1 MRISGGIAKGRK
13 VGTKRLF
20 PKLSKDEELRPTS
33 SKVREALFDIIRDKI
48 EGASFVDLFAGTGT
62 VGLESLSRGARKAI
76 FVEPNISRA
85 KAIKGTGV
93 QFGFHEQVTVFEG
106 TAEGFLKKASA
117 EKKMFDIF
125 FVDPPYFSE
134 EIMRILPLVAQKGLL
149 NTGGIVVVEHFVKKK
164 LPELVG
170 KLKMIRNYR
179 YGDTMLTIYKEE
191 TEKIGGSGEQNCHLS
206 RNL

>member
-1 MRISGGIAKGRK
+1 MRISGGIEKGRK
-13 VGTKRLF
+13 IKTRRLF
-20 PKLSKDEELRPTS
+20 SKASGEEDLRPTS
-33 SKVREALFDIIRDKI
+33 SKVREALFDIIRNKI

-62 VGLESLSRGARKAI
+62 VGFESLSRGARKVI
-76 FVEPNISRA
+76 FVEPNRLRT
-85 KAIKGTGV
+85 KAIKETGV
-93 QFGFHEQVTVFEG
+93 QFGLHEQVTIFEG

-134 EIMRILPLVAQKGLL
+134 ETMRILPMVAERGLL
-149 NTGGIVVVEHFVKKK
+149 NNGGIVVVEHFVKKK

-179 YGDTMLTIYKEE
+179 YGDTMLTIYKKEF
-191 TEKIGGSGEQNCHLS
+191 EKIGGSGEENCHLS